1 MTENERMTDK
11 ILPEI
16 AKEIK
21 HKLPEGIGFCLLAY
35 ETGEGNN
42 RRMMYISNSDRND
55 VANAMLE
62 WVEKV
67 RRENYG
73 KHVK

>member
-1 MTENERMTDK
+1 MTENEKM
-11 ILPEI
+11 INIVLPEI

-21 HKLPEGIGFCLLAY
+21 HKLPEGMGFCLLAY
-35 ETGEGNN
+35 ETGDVKD
-42 RRMMYISNSDRND
+42 RRMMYISNSNRDD

-67 RRENYG
+67 RKENYG